1 MFEDYPTKQ
10 EATRTAK
17 EYAEPLNKLINPSD
31 IQGGVNSWHD
41 INTDRLNQE
50 VWESVM
56 VMRSEHRQVRNM
68 IQDRAFRIWTDSLIR
83 VNNDALSED
92 VSDKELIFTYGIWPY
107 KMDKWDCYEICHT
120 VFEEPNVRIPHGY
133 IREAEEEVQSGLFD
147 GTYPTMLDP

>member
-41 INTDRLNQE
+41 IDTDRLNQE

-56 VMRSEHRQVRNM
+56 IMRSEHRQVRNM
-68 IQDRAFRIWTDSLIR
+68 IQDRAFRIWTDSLTR
-83 VNNDALSED
+83 VSNDALSED

-120 VFEEPNVRIPHGY
+120 VFEEPNVRIPQWAY
-133 IREAEEEVQSGLFD
+133 DDAEEEITNGLYE
-147 GTYPTMLDP
+147 GTMPV